1 MRKVILTKKNNR
13 YSNRKFSKKNNNKH
27 KQGKYKMFGG
37 SSQVNIKEFPSH
49 EEAENFMHDLFS
61 NRKLIKTYN
70 IILAK
75 EPGESRLTIIIYYI
89 KIINSIPNRKTF
101 AFQIG
106 DYKFNIYE
114 EVNKHLTKI
123 GHLNGIR
130 PASAPENTIIFN
142 HTNSGLAQKHNE
154 PTRLLIKKPN
164 QVQKRDF
171 ILKNRQERQE
181 QRQGQIKQLEDPLIP
196 PPFMFS
202 AKGIEQEKADIA
214 AAIAAVENFE
224 KEQAAKSA
232 AAQPAAAQPATVN
245 AKEQIPLIIYR
256 SHSCSFDTLLSMFH
270 TIDRYSSDTPIKS
283 LLNGA
288 IRIISTSNIRKFR
301 PNSENQ
307 PKGIPYW
314 KVPIAQ
320 AEEEFVEKT
329 LQFIYMLNHILDTV
343 SSGKGINCEG
353 NLRPVVN
360 NILKLINFKDPR
372 DKNGVVRDKN
382 FGIYYKSQINMDTED
397 GPFNFDLFNNFVN
410 SSFID
415 IVLLISCFLKIFPN
429 VFSINKKI
437 GFELYYNFNGDSN
450 YDPVNDFKASDYTGD
465 EEVIFIPYVA
475 NAEVHP
481 PYLPPHMITKNSN
494 HILIGIILRTP
505 GHYESVNYMDNSW
518 YYYDGRR
525 YNGRAYPLI
534 SYETQDSMK
543 NHKLATLALFS
554 DKGNIGMT
562 VRTLSSVFV
571 YVKTNTTNSN

>member
-27 KQGKYKMFGG
+27 KQGKYRMFGG
-37 SSQVNIKEFPSH
+37 SSQENIKNSLSH
-49 EEAENFMHDLFS
+49 EEAENFMHNLFS

-75 EPGESRLTIIIYYI
+75 ETGKSILTIIIYYI

-106 DYKFNIYE
+106 DYKFNIYQ
-114 EVNKHLTKI
+114 EVNKYLTKI

-142 HTNSGLAQKHNE
+142 DNNYYLATKHNKT
-154 PTRLLIKKPN
+154 TRLLIENPT
-164 QVQKRDF
+164 QVQKKNF
-171 ILKNRQERQE
+171 ILTNIERHA
-181 QRQGQIKQLEDPLIP
+181 QRQGQINQLEDPLIP
-196 PPFMFS
+196 PPFEFS
-202 AKGIEQEKADIA
+202 AKGIKQQEADRKAAEQAVEA
-214 AAIAAVENFE
+214 AA
-224 KEQAAKSA
+224 AAKA
-232 AAQPAAAQPATVN
+232 VAAQGAIAQTENIETV
-245 AKEQIPLIIYR
+245 KQQIPLIIYR
-256 SHSCSFDTLLSMFH
+256 SNSCSFDTLLSMFH
-270 TIDRYSSDTPIKS
+270 TIDRYSSNLPPIKS
-283 LLNGA
+283 LLNDA
-288 IRIISTSNIRKFR
+288 IRKISTSNIEHFR
-301 PNSENQ
+301 PHRKNQ
-307 PKGIPYW
+307 PQDIPYW

-329 LQFIYMLNHILDTV
+329 LQFIYMLNHILDTL
-343 SSGKGINCEG
+343 SSGNGINCEG

-360 NILKLINFKDPR
+360 NILKLINFYSR
-372 DKNGVVRDKN
+372 DSSKNDKVRQND
-382 FGIYYKSQINMDTED
+382 FGIIYPNQSNNGDSNE
-397 GPFNFDLFNNFVN
+397 GPFSFDLFNNFVN

-415 IVLLISCFLKIFPN
+415 IVLLISCFLKIFPRGDT
-429 VFSINKKI
+429 KKI
-437 GFELYYNFNGDSN
+437 GFELYYNKGEDYN
-450 YDPVNDFKASDYTGD
+450 PVNEFQKSSDYTGL

-475 NAEVHP
+475 NAEAHP
-481 PYLPPHMITKNSN
+481 PYRPPDMIHKNSY

-505 GHYESVNYMDNSW
+505 GHYESVNYMDNAW

-534 SYETQDSMK
+534 SYDSDNVTE
-543 NHKLATLALFS
+543 NHQLATKKLFQ

-571 YVKTNTTNSN
+571 YVKTNTTNTTNSN